1 MVRNSSFSERP
12 VRHGPRRLADWIN
25 LAGTGKVHSLVDKVY
40 KGKNL
45 YMAWERVKANGGA
58 GLCAVPWSRMTSA
71 RLCIDRRV

>member
-58 GLCAVPWSRMTSA
+58 GGETE
-71 RLCIDRRV
+71 RL